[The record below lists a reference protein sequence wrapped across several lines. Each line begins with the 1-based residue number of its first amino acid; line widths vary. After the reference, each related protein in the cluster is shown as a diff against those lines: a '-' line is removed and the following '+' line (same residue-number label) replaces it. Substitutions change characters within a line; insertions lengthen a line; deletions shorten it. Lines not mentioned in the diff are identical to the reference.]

1 MASVGMAAVHHI
13 IDSLFELVKDQTEGI
28 VREHTDADD
37 AAYWSA
43 IQLLIYL
50 QVIRDEKETQ

>member
-1 MASVGMAAVHHI
+1 MAAVHHI